1 MVAKS
6 LALARSIGGIGGLAM
21 ESNEDNKKDYDWL
34 FNEEEEQESS
44 RRTQRQI
51 GNIRK
56 AEEEIE
62 TERSVLD
69 SA

>member
-21 ESNEDNKKDYDWL
+21 EANEDNKKDYDWL